1 MHISSQLATAS
12 PTQTSSAATSSLAAS
27 GPTFYEAFRAAAT
40 RGEPAGKVG
49 AESGVPSDTSAAPD
63 DARATG
69 GTDAE
74 SSTLPVSGQSGPK
87 PLPDVD
93 LETSGQALVTAI
105 YKLSGKTGPVAP
117 ASSVQTPAART
128 GESKSKKTP
137 ASDDSTGAVS
147 LPTIAPAS
155 TPDTALLAANSI
167 PPPPPAPANA
177 IPLPP
182 SAPANTSL
190 LPLSTPVTDASASNE
205 TLASNADSSALP
217 ALAKDLVLPAQA
229 NQQTAGADVPADG
242 QSPAVTAPVASAAVL
257 PPMASEDLVADAGR
271 LAAAAPPKA
280 PNARPASIPNPNAK
294 PAAETTAPSKV
305 PVSSASNGL
314 EAVPTPLT
322 SLGNVQTPTP
332 RQDAPP
338 LTPTSAVG
346 VDRSSAG
353 EIRGKR
359 KDAPTDGS
367 APDSDSTTNAP
378 APFAARLAEAQAPVQ
393 AGANGADAAAQAKT
407 LDGSQPL
414 ASGIP
419 LPPAQTNLPSAPAA
433 SAPAA
438 APSVPVASA
447 DPSAAP
453 AALPSASSAQL
464 IQSAGQTEM
473 RLGMRSA
480 EFGNISI
487 STSVSHQ
494 AISAQISLDHSE
506 LGRALAVHLPAIDEK
521 LGSAYGLHARVE
533 VRDESAASRSAADSG
548 SQGGA
553 SQEQTG
559 EARGGQNRSWT
570 AGSPVRA
577 GSTGNIESTNLKAS
591 SPSSAAP
598 AESSRLDIRI

>member
-12 PTQTSSAATSSLAAS
+12 PTQTSSAATSSPAAS
-27 GPTFYEAFRAAAT
+27 GPTFYEAFRTAAT

-49 AESGVPSDTSAAPD
+49 AESGVSSNTSAAPD

-74 SSTLPVSGQSGPK
+74 TSALPVSGQAGPK
-87 PLPDVD
+87 PLSDVD

-137 ASDDSTGAVS
+137 AADDSTGAVS
-147 LPTIAPAS
+147 QPTTAPAS
-155 TPDTALLAANSI
+155 TPETALLA
-167 PPPPPAPANA
+167 ANA

-182 SAPANTSL
+182 SAPANTNL

-217 ALAKDLVLPAQA
+217 ALAKDMVLPAQA

-242 QSPAVTAPVASAAVL
+242 QSTAVTAPVASATVL

-314 EAVPTPLT
+314 EADPTPLT

-367 APDSDSTTNAP
+367 APDRDSTTNAP

-414 ASGIP
+414 TSGIP
-419 LPPAQTNLPSAPAA
+419 LPPAQPNLPSAPAA

-438 APSVPVASA
+438 APSVPAALA
-447 DPSAAP
+447 DPSAGP

-506 LGRALAVHLPAIDEK
+506 LGRALAVHLPAIEEK

-559 EARGGQNRSWT
+559 EARGGQSRSWS
-570 AGSPVRA
+570 AGSPARA
-577 GSTGNIESTNLKAS
+577 GSTGNIESTNLAAS